1 MHAIHYP
8 YAGGIAMISELV
20 HQASDVLRA
29 RAAFLSGDER
39 PSAVR
44 PEILASSVHRNSVY
58 CATSVPRAAH
68 GCTPWLSLLRMHR
81 GGEREENAAG
91 AAGQPGGSART

>member
-44 PEILASSVHRNSVY
+44 PEILASSVHRNSVC

-68 GCTPWLSLLRMHR
+68 GCTPWLSLRLPYLALTGRHA
-81 GGEREENAAG
+81 AAG
-91 AAGQPGGSART
+91 EA